1 MNEKEQN
8 FESLKQLLQLKQH
21 EVPPPGYFN
30 NFSGEVISRIRAGE
44 ASRSENLTDRLQS
57 RVPWLANFL
66 RIFETKPGVV
76 GAFATSLC
84 LLLVLTVVFAE
95 RSEQAAK
102 DMLAI
107 APDPAGVSANS
118 LASVATPA
126 LAAAENTG
134 GIVASTNPITSLQP
148 TPTMFGQAGYASL
161 FNQQVSF
168 APAR

>member
-1 MNEKEQN
+1 MNEQEQN
-8 FESLKQLLQLKQH
+8 FDSLKKLLQLKQH

-30 NFSGEVISRIRAGE
+30 NFSGEVISRIRAGD
-44 ASRSENLTDRLQS
+44 ASSAENFTDRLEAS
-57 RVPWLANFL
+57 APWLANFL

-107 APDPAGVSANS
+107 SPEPAGVPANS
-118 LASVATPA
+118 LASAATPL
-126 LAAAENTG
+126 LANTDTTG
-134 GIVASTNPITSLQP
+134 GIVASTNPVTSLQP
-148 TPTMFGQAGYASL
+148 TPTMFGQPGYASL

-168 APAR
+168 APAH